1 MKEYNKPIISD
12 EELEIVDVI
21 AKSYGIDQAGDTL
34 VDFLGEQNLSRMQHA
49 FCFFQLKSLL
59 QILNRNYR

>member
-21 AKSYGIDQAGDTL
+21 DKSYGTDQAGDML
-34 VDFLGEQNLSRMQHA
+34 VDFLGE
-49 FCFFQLKSLL
+49 
-59 QILNRNYR
+59 

>member
-1 MKEYNKPIISD
+1 MKKYDKPRIID

-34 VDFLGEQNLSRMQHA
+34 IYFLGE
-49 FCFFQLKSLL
+49 
-59 QILNRNYR
+59 

>member
-34 VDFLGEQNLSRMQHA
+34 VDFLGEQ
-49 FCFFQLKSLL
+49 
-59 QILNRNYR
+59 I

>member
-21 AKSYGIDQAGDTL
+21 AKSYGTDQAGDML
-34 VDFLGEQNLSRMQHA
+34 VDFLGE
-49 FCFFQLKSLL
+49 
-59 QILNRNYR
+59 

>member
-21 AKSYGIDQAGDTL
+21 AKSYGIDQAGDKL
-34 VDFLGEQNLSRMQHA
+34 VDFLGE
-49 FCFFQLKSLL
+49 
-59 QILNRNYR
+59 

>member
-21 AKSYGIDQAGDTL
+21 AKSYGIDQAGDVL
-34 VDFLGEQNLSRMQHA
+34 VDFLGE
-49 FCFFQLKSLL
+49 
-59 QILNRNYR
+59 